1 MIIDRG
7 AHIGFGG
14 GDRPALV
21 RGLLRERLVA
31 RRFLRPQAA
40 PVLPPLDAGDEPLS
54 IVRID
59 AGRDILTGQIVRK
72 YQIDSRVPRHASS
85 PS

>member
-14 GDRPALV
+14 GERPALA
-21 RGLLRERLVA
+21 RRPLRERLVA
-31 RRFLRPQAA
+31 RGFLRPQAA
-40 PVLPPLDAGDEPLS
+40 PVLPPLDEDDEPLS

-59 AGRDILTGQIVRK
+59 AGRDVARQIMRK
-72 YQIDSRVPRHASS
+72 D
-85 PS
+85 